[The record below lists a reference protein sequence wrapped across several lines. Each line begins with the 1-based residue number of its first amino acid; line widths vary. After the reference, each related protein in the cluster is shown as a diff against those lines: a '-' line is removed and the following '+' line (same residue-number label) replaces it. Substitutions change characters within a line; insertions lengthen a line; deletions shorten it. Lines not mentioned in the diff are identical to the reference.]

1 MKIRQT
7 TRTPEALEELG
18 RRVERVRL
26 QRNTS
31 LEDLAKEAG
40 IGIAT
45 LQRLETGENV
55 NFKTLIKVLRS
66 LNRLGD
72 IDNIIP
78 DIEVSPFEILKQG
91 GTPRRRASRSNG

>member
-7 TRTPEALEELG
+7 TRTPDVLQEVG
-18 RRVERVRL
+18 QRVEQVRL
-26 QRNTS
+26 QQNTR
-31 LEDLAKEAG
+31 LEQLAKEAG

-55 NFKTLIKVLRS
+55 NLQTLVKVLRS

-72 IDNIIP
+72 LDNIIP
-78 DIEVSPFEILKQG
+78 DLEVSPFEIRKQG
-91 GTPRRRASRSNG
+91 DTPRRRASRSSG